1 MNETFEI
8 LQQALPAIES
18 WLRATVS
25 EEVNKALQAD
35 REKRQYVKRYTREET
50 AEMLGISLPTL
61 WAWVKDGRINA
72 VKVGKRQFFTEEEIN
87 RVLHK

>member
-35 REKRQYVKRYTREET
+35 REKRQYVTRYTREET

>member
-1 MNETFEI
+1 MNDIKSVLELAIPALETWIKDIIHDEI
-8 LQQALPAIES
+8 
-18 WLRATVS
+18 T
-25 EEVNKALQAD
+25 NALQAD

-61 WAWVKDGRINA
+61 WAWVRDGRINA

-87 RVLHK
+87 RIMKK